1 MNPTSPVRSSPPGS
15 VCCVASGR
23 FQYPGTTMGPLV
35 TISPISPGG
44 RSLPSSS
51 TIRTTVLKT
60 GTPTDSAPLA
70 GSTGARRPNGT
81 ACDGEVVSVSP

>member
-1 MNPTSPVRSSPPGS
+1 MKPTSPVRSSPPGS
-15 VCCVASGR
+15 VRSVASGR

-35 TISPISPGG
+35 AISPTSPGG
-44 RSLPSSS
+44 SSCPSSPR
-51 TIRTTVLKT
+51 IRTTVLNT